1 MTLLTSRTDEPIPGY
16 RVTKRIGA
24 GGYGEVWAAQAPGDL
39 TKAIKFVYGLLDED
53 RATRELK
60 ALSRIKSVRH
70 PFLLSLERIE
80 IVDGQLLI
88 VTELADCSL
97 KDRFEECRKT
107 GQAGIPRDELLKH
120 LRDAADALDY
130 MSEQHSLQHLDV
142 KPENLLLLG
151 GRIKVA
157 DFGLVK
163 DIQDHTA
170 SMMGGLTPVYAPPEV
185 FEGRPSRHSDQYSL
199 AIVYQEMLT
208 GVLPFPGRTA
218 AQLAAQH
225 LNARPRLTSLPEGDQ
240 GPIGQAL
247 AKKPEQRFARC
258 SDLVDALVHSGRQS
272 SGRASPSG
280 GNGADG
286 QPSGSS
292 ATQAG
297 TRTPDQ
303 MLADLDSASQSVG
316 VAATGLLGHTT
327 QPPSQSKEAA
337 PRVTQTRPPQIS
349 LTPEEAAA
357 LVRVP
362 AAVDGAPGLADLQ
375 NAPPLV
381 DLPPLAVDLQ
391 APALR
396 PTLLIGLGGCGGRIL
411 RRLRRRLDDRLSPEH
426 RGLVAMLLLDSDPQ
440 ELAMASHGDEL
451 GQLRPEET
459 LAMPLRRSQD
469 YRTDSRRI
477 LEWLSRRWLYNI
489 PRSQK
494 TEGLRPL
501 GRLALADHAETA
513 MPRLRSAVTAVQ
525 QQSVGLGIAPRVILC
540 GSLCGG
546 TGGGLVTDL
555 VFAVRQ
561 MLDELQTTGAEV
573 LAVLAYGTNRN
584 PQQQE
589 LATASGISTLTELA
603 QFHRPSAIYPGDPG
617 CGLKARPAS
626 AGGLDAAYVVHVG
639 EELSNQQWE
648 SACDNIAEFMLL
660 DTITPAGHILRAAR
674 QEPGE
679 LPGLNVRSF
688 GLYQLGFA
696 HDRLVDDAVR
706 RVCRETIAR
715 WNGPTNKPEARK
727 ASPRLLPSSQAHAHV
742 ALEPVPVVTPIE
754 IEAVSAALTKTL
766 GIDAEPL
773 MERAIG
779 LATAELGGDLEA
791 FVRNLMGPPD
801 PAGDGPMLQRWLESA
816 YELFGRTQED
826 LSAPATPGELGQ
838 ALDHRV
844 GPWVAEL
851 GASLRKG
858 IEGIVEEPG
867 ARILGARKAAKW
879 LIAHL
884 KSLVDRLREARG
896 RLAGE
901 WRSVEVCLD
910 PAQPDRPAK
919 GKLPRRTRAELAT
932 LFQQYCRLRMFDVAT
947 QRAGQVAHAL
957 QSHASA
963 AHDALVDLGRDL
975 EHLAAQFPSEDT
987 LSCTASST
995 SLEFC
1000 SMRETVAEHLRSA
1013 EELLACQIDDQIT
1026 KSVFSAQGGLRA
1038 VISAGGEVRETLVS
1052 LLRTSSRQAVLTKLQ
1067 SIDLASLLLAGAAAD
1082 SPLRKCLTDAQP
1094 WLQRCGGRRRLLCV
1108 IPEQLAEHYNSASLA
1123 AQLGPNVFRQLPAIV
1138 PDATSDLVLLYE
1150 LGDLS
1155 LPHAA
1160 ANLCDFRPDL
1170 LDAAARLHTRS
1181 DVTWAPLVS

>member
-1 MTLLTSRTDEPIPGY
+1 VTLLTTRTDEPIPGY
-16 RVTKRIGA
+16 RVVKRIGA
-24 GGYGEVWAAQAPGDL
+24 GGYGEVWTAQAPGDL

-53 RATRELK
+53 RASRELK

-80 IVDGQLLI
+80 VVDGQLLI

-97 KDRFEECRKT
+97 KDRFEECRKS
-107 GQAGIPRDELLKH
+107 GQPGIPREELLKH

-225 LNARPRLTSLPEGDQ
+225 LNAKPRLNALSAGDQ
-240 GPIGQAL
+240 GPIGRAL
-247 AKKPEQRFARC
+247 AKKPDGRFARC
-258 SDLVDALVHSGRQS
+258 SDLVDALVHAGKQ
-272 SGRASPSG
+272 SG
-280 GNGADG
+280 GVLPGGASAKG
-286 QPSGSS
+286 AQPSGNS

-297 TRTPDQ
+297 TRTSDD
-303 MLADLDSASQSVG
+303 MLADLDAASKSAE

-327 QPPSQSKEAA
+327 QPPSRSKDAA
-337 PRVTQTRPPQIS
+337 PRVTQTRSPRMS

-357 LVRVP
+357 LVRAP
-362 AAVDGAPGLADLQ
+362 AVEGAPGLGDLQ
-375 NAPPLV
+375 DAPPLV
-381 DLPPLAVDLQ
+381 DLPPLAVDMQ

-411 RRLRRRLDDRLSPEH
+411 RRLRRRLDDRLSPDH
-426 RGLVAMLLLDSDPQ
+426 RGVVAMLLFDSDAR
-440 ELAMASHGDEL
+440 ELALASHGDEL

-459 LAMPLRRSQD
+459 VAMPLRRSQD
-469 YRTDSRRI
+469 YRNDSRRI

-489 PRSQK
+489 PRSQQ

-513 MPRLRSAVTAVQ
+513 LPKLKAAVTAVQ
-525 QQSVGLGIAPRVILC
+525 QRSAGLGVAPRVILC

-546 TGGGLVTDL
+546 TGGGLVGDI

-561 MLDELQTTGAEV
+561 MLDELQAASAEV

-617 CGLKARPAS
+617 CGLKSRPAS

-639 EELSNQQWE
+639 EEMSNQQWE
-648 SACDNIAEFMLL
+648 SACDNIAEFLLL
-660 DTITPAGHILRAAR
+660 DAITPAGHVLRAAR
-674 QEPGE
+674 EEPSDV
-679 LPGLNVRSF
+679 PGLKVRSF

-696 HDRLVDDAVR
+696 HDKLVDDAVR

-715 WNGPTNKPEARK
+715 WDGPTNKPEARK
-727 ASPRLLPSSQAHAHV
+727 AAPRLLPSAQAHAHV
-742 ALEPVPVVTPIE
+742 AAEPVPVVAPVE
-754 IEAVSAALTKTL
+754 IESVSATLAKAL
-766 GIDAEPL
+766 GVDADPL
-773 MERAIG
+773 VQRAIG
-779 LATAELGGDLEA
+779 LATAELGGDAEA
-791 FVRNLMGPPD
+791 FFRNLMGPPD
-801 PAGDGPMLQRWLESA
+801 PGNDGLMLQRWLGSA
-816 YELFGRTQED
+816 YELFGRPQED
-826 LSAPATPGELGQ
+826 LSAPALPGELAQ
-838 ALDHRV
+838 ALDHRI
-844 GPWVAEL
+844 GPWIAEV
-851 GASLRKG
+851 GTSLRKG
-858 IEGIVEEPG
+858 IEAIVEEPG
-867 ARILGARKAAKW
+867 ARIAGARRAAKW
-879 LIAHL
+879 FVAHL
-884 KSLVDRLREARG
+884 KSLVDRMREMRG
-896 RLAGE
+896 RVMAE
-901 WRSVEVCLD
+901 WRTVEACLD

-919 GKLPRRTRAELAT
+919 GKLPRRTHAELAT
-932 LFQQYCRLRMFDVAT
+932 LFQQYCRLRMFDLAAV
-947 QRAGQVAHAL
+947 RAGQVAYAL
-957 QSHASA
+957 QSHAGA
-963 AHDALVDLGRDL
+963 AHDALLDLGREL
-975 EHLAAQFPSEDT
+975 EHLAAQFPAEDT
-987 LSCTASST
+987 VSCTASST

-1013 EELLACQIDDQIT
+1013 EDLLACQIDDQIA
-1026 KSVFSAQGGLRA
+1026 KSLFNVKGGLRA
-1038 VISAGGEVRETLVS
+1038 VISAGGEAREQLVS
-1052 LLRTSSRQAVLTKLQ
+1052 LLRTTSRQAVLTKLQ
-1067 SIDLASLLLAGAAAD
+1067 SIDLASLLLAGAASD
-1082 SPLRKCLTDAQP
+1082 SPLHKCLTDAQP

-1108 IPEQLAEHYNSASLA
+1108 IPEQLAEHYNSATLA

-1138 PDATSDLVLLYE
+1138 PDSTGDLVLLYE

-1155 LPHAA
+1155 LPHVA
-1160 ANLCDFRPDL
+1160 ANLCDFRADL
-1170 LDAAARLHTRS
+1170 IDAAARLHTRS
-1181 DVTWAPLVS
+1181 DITWAPLVG